1 MDTTTMTANWL
12 TTRWVS
18 SAQARMDEEARA
30 ARMAREHARLAEE
43 NARLRQQRDDLL
55 ASAELWVRLYESA
68 LTRANGARPGAVC
81 H

>member
-1 MDTTTMTANWL
+1 METTTMTASWL

-18 SAQARMDEEARA
+18 SAQARMDEQARA
-30 ARMAREHARLAEE
+30 ERMTREHAQLAEE

-55 ASAELWVRLYESA
+55 ASAELWIRLYESA
-68 LTRANGARPGAVC
+68 LTRANGAQPTGLR